1 MFGFVKKA
9 VNAVSDTASSALSS
23 ASKAATSASASISDK
38 ASSTYSS
45 ISDSAEKITGSV
57 SGAAQSAWLMA
68 ESVITD
74 GLLDLTSDF
83 LKDDEKIREV
93 SLIFW
98 QRIPREVRFFLS
110 EDKFHERTKSLRDNA
125 LLKLDESK
133 QKRILIP
140 EATNAED
147 AIPVLIS
154 NEPASVTTL
163 PDGLQAKNSQG

>member
-9 VNAVSDTASSALSS
+9 VNAVSDTATSVSS
-23 ASKAATSASASISDK
+23 SISDK

-45 ISDSAEKITGSV
+45 VSASAGKVSEKISD
-57 SGAAQSAWLMA
+57 AAQSAWPFA

-74 GLLDLTSDF
+74 GLLDMTSDF

-93 SLIFW
+93 SVIFW

-110 EDKFHERTKSLRDNA
+110 EEKFHERTKSLRASA

-133 QKRILIP
+133 QKRMLIDDMASP
-140 EATNAED
+140 DQAGSEEVTND
-147 AIPVLIS
+147 INSPVMLIDDM
-154 NEPASVTTL
+154 N
-163 PDGLQAKNSQG
+163 KK